1 MTAAPILRIRTNDP
15 RPIWRQIEDGIRQ
28 EIALGGLAPGGAVPS
43 VRDLARELR
52 VNPNT
57 VARAIQSLADAGVVE
72 TRRGEGTFV
81 AAEPPAIPRAEL
93 ATRLREEASRYVAQA
108 VALGADL
115 ESTTEAVET
124 AFRKLEKGIK
134 ERR

>member
-1 MTAAPILRIRTNDP
+1 VSSGPRRIDPTDP
-15 RPIWRQIEDGIRQ
+15 RPIWRQIEDGLRQ
-28 EIALGGLAPGGAVPS
+28 EIVLGRLAPGGPVPS

-93 ATRLREEASRYVAQA
+93 AARLREEAGRYVAQA
-108 VALGADL
+108 IALGADL
-115 ESTTEAVET
+115 ETATAAVET
-124 AFRKLEKGIK
+124 AFQKLEKGIK